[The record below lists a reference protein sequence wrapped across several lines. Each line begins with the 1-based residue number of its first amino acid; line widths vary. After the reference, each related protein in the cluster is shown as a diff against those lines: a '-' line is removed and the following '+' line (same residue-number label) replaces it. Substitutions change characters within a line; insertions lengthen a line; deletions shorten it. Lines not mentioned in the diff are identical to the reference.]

1 MLVPCTVFTRIKYE
15 KLIVT
20 LSLDEKRALSRQ
32 AKALGLSRS
41 TFMLKALT
49 RYLKDHAR
57 VKTVRKQSFQRRKL
71 WKL

>member
-1 MLVPCTVFTRIKYE
+1 MK

-20 LSLDEKRALSRQ
+20 LSLDEKRALTRQ
-32 AKALGLSRS
+32 AKTLGLSRS
-41 TFMLKALT
+41 TLMLKALT

-57 VKTVRKQSFQRRKL
+57 TRTLRKQSFQRRKL

>member
-1 MLVPCTVFTRIKYE
+1 MK

-41 TFMLKALT
+41 TLMQKALT
-49 RYLKDHAR
+49 RYLKDHA
-57 VKTVRKQSFQRRKL
+57 KTRTVCKQSIKRRKL
-71 WKL
+71 WKS